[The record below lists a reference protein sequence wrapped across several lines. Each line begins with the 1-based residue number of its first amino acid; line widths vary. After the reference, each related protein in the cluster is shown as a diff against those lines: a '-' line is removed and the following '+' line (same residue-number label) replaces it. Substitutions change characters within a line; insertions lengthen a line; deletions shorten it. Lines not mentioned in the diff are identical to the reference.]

1 MNLGHIVNPGDAG
14 GIQTAISVSPLTSML
29 ADERPDAPRPRG
41 ASHKGERSG
50 LFLASNTGPKSRPA
64 ESRQGKSTAPKRKAR
79 RRTSNTQRRVRGGA
93 ASDAIPI
100 RDSFSRDTAIRSC
113 HLRHG
118 QPPSSAGDPP
128 LAPHVAARHRQ
139 AGCSWSA
146 TLPPSSPAMDLPRRM
161 QVAPSPAT
169 AWLGRRPCIVS
180 DSSTI
185 LTGPGPAAQDH
196 SQDAIREA
204 IERSQAALG
213 PVHAQR
219 RFESVSDLEDGR
231 SFELYWEAQMARSR
245 LAAGEGDASPSPRM
259 QGVRLVHGFQVSA
272 ERLTACWPGDEGTD
286 SPPSNQGSSPSMG
299 TPQHM
304 NVNVGTM
311 EPTDRPRA

>member
-1 MNLGHIVNPGDAG
+1 M
-14 GIQTAISVSPLTSML
+14 SPAQLTDYSQKTHRFRLPSMP
-29 ADERPDAPRPRG
+29 ADERPDAPRPRD

-64 ESRQGKSTAPKRKAR
+64 QPRQGKSSAPKRKPR

-100 RDSFSRDTAIRSC
+100 RDSPSRDTAIRSC

-118 QPPSSAGDPP
+118 QPPSSADDPP
-128 LAPHVAARHRQ
+128 HAPHAAAHHRK

-146 TLPPSSPAMDLPRRM
+146 SLPPSSPAMDLSRRI
-161 QVAPSPAT
+161 QAAPSPAT

-180 DSSTI
+180 I
-185 LTGPGPAAQDH
+185 PTGPGPAVQDH
-196 SQDAIREA
+196 SRDAIKEA
-204 IERSQAALG
+204 IGRSQAALG

-219 RFESVSDLEDGR
+219 RFESVSDLEDDR
-231 SFELYWEAQMARSR
+231 SFELYWETQIARSR
-245 LAAGEGDASPSPRM
+245 FAAGNGDASPSPRM
-259 QGVRLVHGFQVSA
+259 QGVRLVRGFQVSA
-272 ERLTACWPGDEGTD
+272 ERSTACWPGDEGAD
-286 SPPSNQGSSPSMG
+286 SPPPDEDSSPSVG

-311 EPTDRPRA
+311 EPTDRLRA